1 MATWRTAD
9 KQSCRVPP
17 TCQHGAVKVT
27 ADDIAQLLASPPPR
41 RVPAHVAKAIKGG
54 KGVWFTVLFGLFFG
68 SFGMIFVWI
77 FFPWRLGD
85 EWQLRGGGAR
95 EVSGHVREVSATSM
109 SVNEQRVYEYRFA
122 YTPEDGTPRSAVC
135 FATGRD
141 WAGGRE
147 VPVRY
152 LPARP
157 QVALI
162 EGASLNQ
169 GGMFGAFTI
178 IFPLIGYGMAI
189 GSLVLRGNPTRLLRE
204 GAVAEV
210 DVLAC
215 GAETA
220 ALRALRPAQ
229 ARADGFPRGAA
240 RAVTNTERSWLLRC
254 RAGSLTPPVYAGG
267 NTPEAGSAIP
277 PYSKDPQGKPRG
289 IDQARHA
296 RTPIT
301 HVAS

>member
-210 DVLAC
+210 DVLSVE
-215 GAETA
+215 GTNMTVNN
-220 ALRALRPAQ
+220 RPVHRITVSA
-229 ARADGFPRGAA
+229 PGAA
-240 RAVTNTERSWLLRC
+240 
-254 RAGSLTPPVYAGG
+254 GGPPVVLRRLDPADINLARRHAEQKQPLYVLYDPRKPARMVF
-267 NTPEAGSAIP
+267 PEALLEP
-277 PYSKDPQGKPRG
+277 
-289 IDQARHA
+289 
-296 RTPIT
+296 
-301 HVAS
+301 